1 VFLLLDDTK
10 TGKIERNG
18 VILMYE
24 IELIKQG
31 SVVETHSVGSTMDLA
46 EIERLAQQL
55 RAQCVA
61 EGWHIVN
68 ETGRIVRASGS
79 GDRRE

>member
-1 VFLLLDDTK
+1 
-10 TGKIERNG
+10 
-18 VILMYE
+18 
-24 IELIKQG
+24 
-31 SVVETHSVGSTMDLA
+31 MDLA

-55 RAQCVA
+55 QAQYMA